1 MSFHENLVVIDV
13 SPITV
18 MTGAV
23 TMDSGDIV
31 LGKGGSILPSECRAA
46 NGRKYFMQRN
56 VLNKL
61 NSCRNRLVRYLEGI
75 SVHYLGGYAA
85 PLSKRSEILA
95 VIDKETKAFN
105 SIKHN
110 ELLAQYDRW
119 VNDWCNQFP
128 EYATQLKNSA
138 PSIEKVKERNQFA
151 VNVFQVKPLEGEA
164 EIAEDSNLGE
174 KLFKEVNKEARKLYN
189 DSFRGKTECTRKAV
203 SALERMAQKLQGLA
217 FLDNRALPLF
227 TEVQKRISKLPKHG
241 PYKGNTLTEISNIVL
256 LLAMEIDLVYEK
268 GLVEKAAAEGINL
281 LDTGTSEPVMV
292 CGVPNKEEAKEE
304 IPTGPDLDTSKTSLE
319 EPLTPNVPQGQSE
332 SKVHQKELDLFA
344 DLDAMFEK
352 KEEPVAPTTQKVP
365 EEIKPQSVNTEEE
378 ADDYFSDQFEFA

>member
-1 MSFHENLVVIDV
+1 MSVHESLFVVDI

-31 LGKGGSILPSECRAA
+31 LGKGGSIIPSECRAA
-46 NGRKYFMQRN
+46 NGRKYFMSRD

-61 NSCRNRLVRYLEGI
+61 NSCRNRLVRYLEGVSI
-75 SVHYLGGYAA
+75 HYLGGYAA
-85 PLSKRSEILA
+85 PLTKREEVLK
-95 VIDKETKAFN
+95 VIEKEQNAFN
-105 SIKHN
+105 QIKQT
-110 ELLAQYDRW
+110 ELVAQYDRL
-119 VNDWCNQFP
+119 VENWCNQFP

-138 PSIEKVKERNQFA
+138 PSIEKVKERNHFS

-227 TEVQKRISKLPKHG
+227 TEVQKRINKLPKHG
-241 PYKGNTLTEISNIVL
+241 PYTGNTLTEISNIVL

-268 GLVEKAAAEGINL
+268 GLIDKAAQEGVNL
-281 LDTGTSEPVMV
+281 LDVQPSEPVMV
-292 CGVPNKEEAKEE
+292 CGVSDEEDSNVGTPKA
-304 IPTGPDLDTSKTSLE
+304 PLE
-319 EPLTPNVPQGQSE
+319 QPQTPNVPQGQGE
-332 SKVHQKELDLFA
+332 SKSNQKELDLFA

-365 EEIKPQSVNTEEE
+365 EEAKPESGNAEEE